1 VIIAGTIRTEAAEG
15 AIAPAASTYLII
27 AAT

>member
-1 VIIAGTIRTEAAEG
+1 VIIACTIRTEAAEG
-15 AIAPAASTYLII
+15 AIAPVAFTELII